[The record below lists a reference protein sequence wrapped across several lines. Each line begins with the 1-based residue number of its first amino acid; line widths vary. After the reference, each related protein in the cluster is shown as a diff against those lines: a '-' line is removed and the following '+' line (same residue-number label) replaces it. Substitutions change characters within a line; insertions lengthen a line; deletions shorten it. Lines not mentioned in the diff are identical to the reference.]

1 MPASSSFRSLLLL
14 VSLCSL
20 PWLLAGCSSKS
31 AEPAA
36 DETAAKES
44 GETPQEDAAASETP
58 ASESSEPAT
67 TAATTSPAAAATEE
81 QPATPPAKELD
92 PEAPF
97 ELGNALEKFD
107 PPSWE
112 ELDKLSWKDGRV
124 ADGMTLLREEKKSEP
139 APALTAEEAL
149 KLRNDFPKSDENNQ
163 KILAALGVLQP
174 EGGQGVN
181 YDAKMVRHA
190 PGDLNSTNP
199 LFASSVTDGEF
210 SDLTSLAIM
219 GFDRQLKNFAPKD
232 VVVSWQTSD
241 DGMVDRFVLRDD
253 LTWSD
258 GKPFTAYDIE
268 FTFKLIMSD
277 HALLVIPAIR
287 GSGTDQIKA
296 IKAYDEHTLAVFHKE
311 PLATNVTNINFPILP
326 KHIYE
331 KSVSEDPS
339 LKRSAYHTEQEAK
352 PVTAGPYEY
361 VSRKRGEEFVVRRR
375 ESFYMHDGKQV
386 RDKPN
391 FAEVRVKTIE
401 DLNTALLALKSGD
414 IMQMEFRAEQWADQ
428 TNGDDFYAKN
438 TRVTAP
444 EWTEFHIE
452 WNQRTPDGKSPS
464 PFFGDQRVRLAMS
477 YAFDYDELIKT
488 ITRGLYQQGQG
499 TFHPT
504 SWMFPQNPPELMK
517 QNLDKAED
525 LLEEAGWTDSD
536 GDGIRDK
543 EINGRLVPF
552 EFQLMT
558 SQSETGVQTATLMK
572 ECLEQI
578 GVIANVKPTEFVV
591 MQDKLLKHEFDACLG
606 GWGAGTDPSM
616 QANIYG
622 TGGQRNYGQYSNPKV
637 DQLFAEGLRELDP
650 AKRAEIYGKIHL
662 QLWEDQPVTWLFY
675 RNAFYGF
682 NKSLRGYNFGALGPF
697 KYSPGFNSLFVPAAT
712 P

>member
-1 MPASSSFRSLLLL
+1 MPASSPLRSLLLL
-14 VSLCSL
+14 VPACSL
-20 PWLLAGCSSKS
+20 LWLTSGCSSKS
-31 AEPAA
+31 AAPPAEEPAA
-36 DETAAKES
+36 AEA
-44 GETPQEDAAASETP
+44 DAAA
-58 ASESSEPAT
+58 ESKGEEKSAT
-67 TAATTSPAAAATEE
+67 TEAPVEKVASV
-81 QPATPPAKELD
+81 D
-92 PEAPF
+92 PNAPF
-97 ELGNALEKFD
+97 ELGNALVKFD
-107 PPSWE
+107 PPSLE
-112 ELDKLSWKDGRV
+112 ELDKLKWNDGRI
-124 ADGMTLLREEKKSEP
+124 ADGMALLREEKAAEP

-149 KLRNDFPKSDENNQ
+149 KLRNDSPENNE

-174 EGGQGVN
+174 EGGQGVDF
-181 YDAKMVRHA
+181 DAKIVRHA
-190 PGDLNSTNP
+190 GGDLNSTNP
-199 LFASSVTDGEF
+199 LFTSSVTDSEF
-210 SDLTSLAIM
+210 ADLTGLAIM
-219 GFDRQLKNFAPKD
+219 SFDRQLKNFAPKD
-232 VVVSWQTSD
+232 VVVSWQTSE
-241 DGMVDRFVLRDD
+241 DGLIDRFVIRDD

-258 GKPFTAYDIE
+258 GKPFTAQDVE
-268 FTFKLIMSD
+268 FTFKLIMTD
-277 HALLVIPAIR
+277 HPLLVIPAIR
-287 GSGTDQIKA
+287 DSGTDKIKA
-296 IKAYDEHTLAVFHKE
+296 IKAYDDYTVVIFHKE
-311 PLATNVTNINFPILP
+311 ALATNITNINFPILP

-331 KSVSEDPS
+331 NSVKEDPS

-375 ESFYMHDGKQV
+375 ESYYMHDGKQV

-414 IMQMEFRAEQWADQ
+414 IQQMELRAEQWAGQ

-438 TRVTAP
+438 TKVTAP

-452 WNQRTPDGKSPS
+452 WNQRTADGKSPS
-464 PFFGDQRVRLAMS
+464 PFFGDSRVRWAMT
-477 YAFDYDELIKT
+477 YAFDYEELINT

-504 SWMFPQNPPELMK
+504 SWMFPKNPPALIK
-517 QNLDKAED
+517 QDLDKAED

-536 GDGIRDK
+536 GDGVRDK
-543 EINGRLVPF
+543 EIDGRIVPF

-558 SQSETGVQTATLMK
+558 HQSETGIQTATLMK

-591 MQDKLLKHEFDACLG
+591 MQDKLIKHEFDASLG

-616 QANIYG
+616 QSNIYG
-622 TGGQRNYGQYSNPKV
+622 TGAQRNYGQYSNPKV
-637 DQLFAEGLRELDP
+637 DELFEKGLRELDP
-650 AKRAEIYGKIHL
+650 AKRADIYGAIHL

-675 RNAFYGF
+675 RNAFFGF

-697 KYSPGFNSLFVPAAT
+697 KYSPGFSSLFVPAAT

>member
-1 MPASSSFRSLLLL
+1 MPASSPLRSLLLF
-14 VSLCSL
+14 VPACSL
-20 PWLLAGCSSKS
+20 LWLISGCSSKP
-31 AEPAA
+31 AAAPAEEPAA
-36 DETAAKES
+36 AES
-44 GETPQEDAAASETP
+44 SEASPATETP
-58 ASESSEPAT
+58 AAESTAT
-67 TAATTSPAAAATEE
+67 TESGGEKLAITEAPVE
-81 QPATPPAKELD
+81 KVANLD
-92 PEAPF
+92 PKAPF

-107 PPSWE
+107 PPTFE
-112 ELDKLSWKDGRV
+112 ELDKLKWNDGRV
-124 ADGMTLLREEKKSEP
+124 ADGMSLLREEKKSEP
-139 APALTAEEAL
+139 APTITAEEAL
-149 KLRNDFPKSDENNQ
+149 KLRNDFPKEKENNL
-163 KILAALGVLQP
+163 KILAALGVLAP
-174 EGGQGVN
+174 EGGGGVDF
-181 YDAKMVRHA
+181 DAKMIRHA

-199 LFASSVTDGEF
+199 LFSSSVTDAEF
-210 SDLTSLAIM
+210 ADLTGIAIM
-219 GFDRQLKNFAPKD
+219 SFDRQLKNFAPKD
-232 VVVSWQTSD
+232 VVVSWQTSE
-241 DGMVDRFVLRDD
+241 DGVIDRFVLRDD

-258 GKPFTAYDIE
+258 GKPFSAYDVE

-287 GSGTDQIKA
+287 DSGTDKIKA
-296 IKAYDEHTLAVFHKE
+296 IKAYDERTLVVFHKE
-311 PLATNVTNINFPILP
+311 ALATNVTNINFPILP

-331 KSVSEDPS
+331 KSVNEDPS

-352 PVTAGPYEY
+352 PVTAGPFEY

-375 ESFYMHDGKQV
+375 EGYYMHDGKQV

-401 DLNTALLALKSGD
+401 DMKTALLALKSGD
-414 IMQMEFRAEQWADQ
+414 VLQMELRAEQWADQ
-428 TNGDDFYAKN
+428 TNGDDYYAKN
-438 TRVTAP
+438 TKVTAP

-452 WNQRTPDGKSPS
+452 WNQRTADGKSPS
-464 PFFGDQRVRLAMS
+464 PFFGDSRVRWAMT
-477 YAFDYDELIKT
+477 YAFDYDEMIKT
-488 ITRGLYQQGQG
+488 ITRSLYQQGQG

-504 SWMFPQNPPELMK
+504 AWMFPKNPPELVK
-517 QNLDKAED
+517 QDLDKAED

-536 GDGIRDK
+536 GDGVRDK
-543 EINGRLVPF
+543 EINGQLVPF

-558 SQSETGVQTATLMK
+558 SQSETGIQVATLMK

-616 QANIYG
+616 QSNIYG
-622 TGGQRNYGQYSNPKV
+622 TGGQRNYGQYSNPEV
-637 DQLFAEGLRELDP
+637 DKLFEQGLRELDP
-650 AKRAEIYGKIHL
+650 AKRAEIYGAIHL

-675 RNAFYGF
+675 RNAFFGF
-682 NKSLRGYNFGALGPF
+682 NKILRGYNFGALGPF

>member
-1 MPASSSFRSLLLL
+1 MPASSSLRPLSFLLSALML
-14 VSLCSL
+14 
-20 PWLLAGCSSKS
+20 WGTAGCSSKP
-31 AEPAA
+31 AEPTAKKPAA
-36 DETAAKES
+36 EKPTAEKAAAEKSETPATEANAAKES
-44 GETPQEDAAASETP
+44 SAKESNEADAAAETNLD
-58 ASESSEPAT
+58 
-67 TAATTSPAAAATEE
+67 PAA
-81 QPATPPAKELD
+81 
-92 PEAPF
+92 PF
-97 ELGNALEKFD
+97 VIGNALPKFE
-107 PPSWE
+107 PPSLE
-112 ELDKLSWKDGRV
+112 ELDKLQWKEGQV
-124 ADGMTLLREEKKSEP
+124 ADGMALLREEKKDEP

-149 KLRNDFPKSDENNQ
+149 KLRNDSPENNA
-163 KILAALGVLQP
+163 KILAAMGVLQP
-174 EGGQGVN
+174 EGGKGVN
-181 YDAKMVRHA
+181 DGAKIVRHA
-190 PGDLNSTNP
+190 GGDLNSTNP
-199 LFASSVTDGEF
+199 LFQSSVTDGEF
-210 SDLTSLAIM
+210 GDLTGIAIM
-219 GFDRQLKNFAPKD
+219 SFDRQLKNFAPKD
-232 VVVSWQTSD
+232 VVVSWQTSE

-253 LTWSD
+253 MTWSD
-258 GKPFTAYDIE
+258 GKPFTAYDVE

-296 IKAYDEHTLAVFHKE
+296 VKAYDDHTVVIFHKE

-326 KHIYE
+326 QHIYE
-331 KSVSEDPS
+331 KSVVEDPS

-375 ESFYMHDGKQV
+375 ESYYMHDGKQV

-401 DLNTALLALKSGD
+401 DMNTALLALKSGD
-414 IMQMEFRAEQWADQ
+414 IQQMEFRAEQWADQ
-428 TNGDDFYAKN
+428 TSGDDFYAKN
-438 TRVTAP
+438 TKVTAP

-452 WNQRTPDGKSPS
+452 WNERTPDGKSPS
-464 PFFGDQRVRLAMS
+464 PFFGDSRVRWAMS

-488 ITRGLYQQGQG
+488 ITHGLYQQGQG

-504 SWMFPQNPPELMK
+504 SWMFPKNPPELMK

-536 GDGIRDK
+536 GDGVRDK
-543 EINGRLVPF
+543 EIDGQLVPF

-558 SQSETGVQTATLMK
+558 SQTETGIQTATLMK

-591 MQDKLLKHEFDACLG
+591 MQDKLIKHEFDACLG

-616 QANIYG
+616 QSNIYG
-622 TGGQRNYGQYSNPKV
+622 TGAQRNYGQYSNPKV
-637 DQLFAEGLRELDP
+637 DQLFVEGLRELDP
-650 AKRAEIYGKIHL
+650 AKRAVIYGNIHL

-675 RNAFYGF
+675 RNAFFGF

>member
-1 MPASSSFRSLLLL
+1 MPASSPFRSLLLL
-14 VSLCSL
+14 VPACSL
-20 PWLLAGCSSKS
+20 LWLISGCSS
-31 AEPAA
+31 EPAA
-36 DETAAKES
+36 APAEK
-44 GETPQEDAAASETP
+44 PAAADSAETP
-58 ASESSEPAT
+58 ASTETPAEEPTAT
-67 TAATTSPAAAATEE
+67 TESGGEKSATTEAPVEKVAN
-81 QPATPPAKELD
+81 LD
-92 PEAPF
+92 PKAPF

-107 PPSWE
+107 PPTLD
-112 ELDKLSWKDGRV
+112 ELDKMQWNDGRI
-124 ADGMTLLREEKKSEP
+124 ADGMTLLREEKANEP
-139 APALTAEEAL
+139 APTVTAEEAL
-149 KLRNDFPKSDENNQ
+149 KLRNDSPENNA

-174 EGGQGVN
+174 EGGQGVD
-181 YDAKMVRHA
+181 YEAKMVRHA
-190 PGDLNSTNP
+190 GGDLNSTNP
-199 LFASSVTDGEF
+199 LFSSSVTDGEF
-210 SDLTSLAIM
+210 ADLTGLAIM
-219 GFDRQLKNFAPKD
+219 SFDRQLKNFAPKD
-232 VVVSWQTSD
+232 VVVSWQTSE
-241 DGMVDRFVLRDD
+241 DGLVDRFVLRDD
-253 LTWSD
+253 ITWSD
-258 GKPFTAYDIE
+258 GKPFTAYDVE

-287 GSGTDQIKA
+287 DSGTDKIKA
-296 IKAYDEHTLAVFHKE
+296 IKAYDDHTVVIFHKE
-311 PLATNVTNINFPILP
+311 ALATNITNINFPILP

-331 KSVSEDPS
+331 KSVAEDPS
-339 LKRSAYHTEQEAK
+339 LKRSAYHTEQEAM
-352 PVTAGPYEY
+352 PVTAGAYEY

-375 ESFYMHDGKQV
+375 ESYYMHDGKQV

-414 IMQMEFRAEQWADQ
+414 IQQMELRAEQWAGQ

-438 TRVTAP
+438 TKVTAP

-452 WNQRTPDGKSPS
+452 WNQRTADGKSPS
-464 PFFGDQRVRLAMS
+464 PLFGDSRVRWAMT
-477 YAFDYDELIKT
+477 YAFDYDELINT
-488 ITRGLYQQGQG
+488 ITHGLYQQGQG

-504 SWMFPQNPPELMK
+504 AWMFPKNPPELMK

-543 EINGRLVPF
+543 EINGRIVPF

-558 SQSETGVQTATLMK
+558 SQTETGIQTATLMK

-616 QANIYG
+616 QSNIYG
-622 TGGQRNYGQYSNPKV
+622 TGAQRNYGQYSNPKV
-637 DQLFAEGLRELDP
+637 DKLFEQGLRELDP
-650 AKRAEIYGKIHL
+650 AKRAEIYGAIHL

-675 RNAFYGF
+675 RNAFFGF

-697 KYSPGFNSLFVPAAT
+697 KYNPGFTSLFVPAAT

>member
-1 MPASSSFRSLLLL
+1 MPASSTFRSILLL
-14 VSLCSL
+14 VPACSL
-20 PWLLAGCSSKS
+20 LWLTSGCSSK
-31 AEPAA
+31 PAA
-36 DETAAKES
+36 
-44 GETPQEDAAASETP
+44 PP
-58 ASESSEPAT
+58 AEEP
-67 TAATTSPAAAATEE
+67 AAATEAAD
-81 QPATPPAKELD
+81 PADASPAEDAPAEESPAATESKAEEKSATTEAPVEKVASVD
-92 PEAPF
+92 PNAPF
-97 ELGNALEKFD
+97 ELGNALQKFD
-107 PPSWE
+107 PPSLE
-112 ELDKLSWKDGRV
+112 ELDKLKWNDGRI
-124 ADGMTLLREEKKSEP
+124 ADGMALLREEKSGEP

-149 KLRNDFPKSDENNQ
+149 KLRNDSPENNE

-181 YDAKMVRHA
+181 FDAKMVRHA
-190 PGDLNSTNP
+190 GGDLNSTNP
-199 LFASSVTDGEF
+199 LFTSSVTDGEF
-210 SDLTSLAIM
+210 ADLTGLAIM
-219 GFDRQLKNFAPKD
+219 SFDRQLKNFAPKD
-232 VVVSWQTSD
+232 VVVSWQTSE
-241 DGMVDRFVLRDD
+241 DGLVDRFVLRDD
-253 LTWSD
+253 ITWSD
-258 GKPFTAYDIE
+258 DKPFTAQDVE
-268 FTFKLIMSD
+268 FTFKLIMTD
-277 HALLVIPAIR
+277 HPLLVIPAVR

-296 IKAYDEHTLAVFHKE
+296 VKAYDDHTVVIFHKE
-311 PLATNVTNINFPILP
+311 ALATNITNINFPILP
-326 KHIYE
+326 KHVYE
-331 KSVSEDPS
+331 NSVTDDPS

-352 PVTAGPYEY
+352 PVTAGAYEY

-375 ESFYMHDGKQV
+375 ESYYMHDGKQV

-414 IMQMEFRAEQWADQ
+414 IQQMELRAEQWAGQ

-438 TRVTAP
+438 TKVTAP

-452 WNQRTPDGKSPS
+452 WNQRTADGKSPS
-464 PFFGDQRVRLAMS
+464 PFFGDSRVRWAMT
-477 YAFDYDELIKT
+477 YAFDYDELINT

-504 SWMFPQNPPELMK
+504 SWMFPKNPPELIK

-543 EINGRLVPF
+543 EIDGRLVPF

-558 SQSETGVQTATLMK
+558 SQTETGIQTATLMK

-591 MQDKLLKHEFDACLG
+591 MQDKLIKHEFDASLG

-616 QANIYG
+616 QSNIYG
-622 TGGQRNYGQYSNPKV
+622 TGAQRNYGQYSNPTV
-637 DQLFAEGLRELDP
+637 DELFEKGLRELDP
-650 AKRAEIYGKIHL
+650 AKRAEIYGAIHL

-675 RNAFYGF
+675 RNAFFGF

-697 KYSPGFNSLFVPAAT
+697 KYSPGFTSLFIPAAT

>member
-1 MPASSSFRSLLLL
+1 MPASSPLRSLLLL
-14 VSLCSL
+14 VPACSL
-20 PWLLAGCSSKS
+20 LWLISGCSSESAKSS
-31 AEPAA
+31 AEKP
-36 DETAAKES
+36 TAAEASPSSES
-44 GETPQEDAAASETP
+44 AAANRSSTETSQANNP
-58 ASESSEPAT
+58 SAQQEPENAPQG
-67 TAATTSPAAAATEE
+67 AAPT
-81 QPATPPAKELD
+81 LD
-92 PEAPF
+92 PKAPF

-107 PPSWE
+107 PPSLE
-112 ELDKLSWKDGRV
+112 ELDKLKWNDGRI
-124 ADGMTLLREEKKSEP
+124 ADGMALLRDEKSGEP
-139 APALTAEEAL
+139 APVLTAEEAL
-149 KLRNDFPKSDENNQ
+149 KLRNDSPENNA

-174 EGGQGVN
+174 EGGEGVN
-181 YDAKMVRHA
+181 FDAKMIRHA
-190 PGDLNSTNP
+190 GGDLNSTNP
-199 LFASSVTDGEF
+199 LFSSSVTDGEF
-210 SDLTSLAIM
+210 ADLTGLAIM
-219 GFDRQLKNFAPKD
+219 SFDRQLKNFAPKD

-241 DGMVDRFVLRDD
+241 DGLIDRFVLRDD
-253 LTWSD
+253 ITWSD
-258 GKPFTAYDIE
+258 GKPFTAYDVE

-277 HALLVIPAIR
+277 HALLVIPAVR

-296 IKAYDEHTLAVFHKE
+296 VKAYDDDTVVIFHKE
-311 PLATNVTNINFPILP
+311 ALATNITNINFPILP

-331 KSVSEDPS
+331 NSVKEDPS

-375 ESFYMHDGKQV
+375 ESYYMHDGKQV

-414 IMQMEFRAEQWADQ
+414 IQQMELRAEQWADQ
-428 TNGDDFYAKN
+428 TNGADFYAKN
-438 TRVTAP
+438 TKVTAP

-452 WNQRTPDGKSPS
+452 WNQRTADGKSPS
-464 PFFGDQRVRLAMS
+464 PFFGDSRVRWAMT
-477 YAFDYDELIKT
+477 YAMDYDELINT

-504 SWMFPQNPPELMK
+504 SWMFPKNPPALIK
-517 QNLDKAED
+517 QDLDKAED
-525 LLEEAGWTDSD
+525 LLAEAGWTDSD

-543 EINGRLVPF
+543 EINGQIVPF

-558 SQSETGVQTATLMK
+558 SQTETGIQTATLMK

-591 MQDKLLKHEFDACLG
+591 MQDKLIKHEFDASLG

-616 QANIYG
+616 QSNIYG
-622 TGGQRNYGQYSNPKV
+622 TGAQRNYGQYSNPKV
-637 DQLFAEGLRELDP
+637 DKLFEQGVRELDP
-650 AKRAEIYGKIHL
+650 AKRAEIYGQIHL

-675 RNAFYGF
+675 RNAFFGF
-682 NKSLRGYNFGALGPF
+682 NKTLRGYNFGALGPF
-697 KYSPGFNSLFVPAAT
+697 KYSPGFSSLFVPAAT

>member
-1 MPASSSFRSLLLL
+1 MPASSTFRSLLLL
-14 VSLCSL
+14 IPACSL
-20 PWLLAGCSSKS
+20 LWLTSGCSSKPAAS
-31 AEPAA
+31 PAEEPAAAEAGTDAAEPA
-36 DETAAKES
+36 
-44 GETPQEDAAASETP
+44 DAP
-58 ASESSEPAT
+58 
-67 TAATTSPAAAATEE
+67 AATESKGEEAAATEA
-81 QPATPPAKELD
+81 PVAKVASTD
-92 PEAPF
+92 PNAPF

-107 PPSWE
+107 PPSLE
-112 ELDKLSWKDGRV
+112 ELDKLKWTDGRI
-124 ADGMTLLREEKKSEP
+124 ADGMTLLREEKSGEP

-149 KLRNDFPKSDENNQ
+149 KLRNDSPENNE

-174 EGGQGVN
+174 EGGQGVDF
-181 YDAKMVRHA
+181 DAKMVRHA
-190 PGDLNSTNP
+190 GGDLNSTNP
-199 LFASSVTDGEF
+199 LFSSSVTDAEF
-210 SDLTSLAIM
+210 ADLTGLAIM
-219 GFDRQLKNFAPKD
+219 SFDRQLKNFAPKD
-232 VVVSWQTSD
+232 VVVSWQTSE
-241 DGMVDRFVLRDD
+241 DGLIDRFVLRDD
-253 LTWSD
+253 ITWSD
-258 GKPFTAYDIE
+258 GKPFTAQDVE
-268 FTFKLIMSD
+268 FTFQLIMSD
-277 HALLVIPAIR
+277 HPLLVIPAIR
-287 GSGTDQIKA
+287 DSGTDKIKA
-296 IKAYDEHTLAVFHKE
+296 IKAYDDHTVVIFHKE
-311 PLATNVTNINFPILP
+311 ALATNITNINFPILP

-331 KSVSEDPS
+331 NSVKEDPS
-339 LKRSAYHTEQEAK
+339 LKRSAYHTQQEAK

-375 ESFYMHDGKQV
+375 EGYYMHNSKQV

-414 IMQMEFRAEQWADQ
+414 IQQMELRAEQWAGQ

-438 TRVTAP
+438 TKVTAP

-452 WNQRTPDGKSPS
+452 WNQRTADGKSPS
-464 PFFGDQRVRLAMS
+464 PFFGDSRVRWAMT
-477 YAFDYDELIKT
+477 YAFDYDELIHT

-504 SWMFPQNPPELMK
+504 SWMFPKNPPALIK
-517 QNLDKAED
+517 QDLDKAED

-543 EINGRLVPF
+543 EINGQLVPF

-558 SQSETGVQTATLMK
+558 HQSETGIQTATLMK

-591 MQDKLLKHEFDACLG
+591 MQDKLIKHEFDASLG

-616 QANIYG
+616 QSNIYG
-622 TGGQRNYGQYSNPKV
+622 TGAQRNYGQYSNPKV
-637 DQLFAEGLRELDP
+637 DELFEKGLRELDP
-650 AKRAEIYGKIHL
+650 AKRAEIYGAIHL

-675 RNAFYGF
+675 RNAFFGF

-697 KYSPGFNSLFVPAAT
+697 KYSPGFSSLFVPAAT